1 MLLITY
7 KMTPEFSIRFILDDQ
22 TFVEGS
28 ESNITIRQE
37 KKKTTVEVTYFFNT
51 TSETVPQVE
60 YLVQTEY
67 QEADIG
73 T

>member
-7 KMTPEFSIRFILDDQ
+7 KMPKEFSIRFILDDQ